1 MAAPAPVIEL
11 VERFGR
17 QRTAYRSGD
26 YNEARVRREF
36 LDPFFQALGWD
47 MTNER
52 GYAEAY
58 KDVIHEDSLRTGS
71 EVKAPD
77 YCFRIAQTRKFF
89 VEAKKP
95 AVNIKE
101 AVSPA
106 YQLRRYAW
114 TAKLPLSILTDF
126 EEFAVYDCRA
136 RPHLDEKASTARVSY
151 ITFDEYPERWDEI
164 AKTFSR
170 EAVLRGSFDEFAE
183 TNKGKRGTSEVD
195 DAFLEE
201 IESWRELLA
210 RGFAERNPKLDERD
224 LNFAVQR
231 TIDRIIFLRIS
242 EDRGIEEY
250 GRLQKLL
257 TKPELYPRLVELFR
271 RADERYNS
279 GLFHFGSEKGRLE
292 AHDELTPQLKLD
304 DKPLKTILG
313 RLYYPSSPYEF
324 SVMPADILG
333 NVYERFLGKVIQ
345 LTPARRVKVEER
357 PEVRKAG
364 GVYYTPDYI
373 VRTIVEQT
381 LGRSLEGKTPL
392 QASKIRVL
400 DPACGSGSF
409 LLGAYQYLLDWHLAA
424 FTATDEVAEKQARQ
438 KHPPIFRARNGE
450 WRLASPVKKQIL
462 LNNIF
467 GVDLDPQAI
476 EVSKLSLLLKV
487 LEGETEETVNT
498 TLKLFHD
505 RALPDLGRNILCGN
519 SLVGRDYLAFGQLSL
534 PNMTDDGVAP
544 FDWQTAF
551 PQVFRE
557 GGFDVVIGNPP
568 YLSYAGRQA
577 IEIPDRLR
585 QYYAKF
591 YESWRWPTAHSLFLE
606 RSLKVLSKQY
616 VSFIVPDQVGHLAG
630 YGAIREVATR
640 EGTLTDVRY
649 WGEHVFKNVTTPA
662 LTFTIDKSKPAIETE
677 VFERTG
683 ASSRGKLSGASAWT
697 LSPTAALI
705 ERLRENSYSLEKL
718 VGDCGIRTTDAKAQ
732 VMALSEAKGK
742 HVAALEGKRVQRYSC
757 EPPEI
762 AVRLD
767 SRKELFVAD
776 ESKYNAVR
784 WLIRQ
789 TASHPIVGP
798 RLHATYFRNSLLAL
812 FEPTDGSRIEYV
824 VALLNSRLLRF
835 VYMGSVREAQ
845 QRTFPQVKVAALRA
859 LPMRRLDLSDTSQRA
874 THDEL
879 VALVE
884 RATKLQREASG
895 AANPQRRESFA
906 QQFATIDSEIDKRV
920 YALYALSAAD
930 IAVVERTLAEL
941 LPEDRKRP
949 KSWRP
954 APSQPVGTVRK
965 ASSSPSRANSK
976 RAVSGKN

>member
-1 MAAPAPVIEL
+1 
-11 VERFGR
+11 
-17 QRTAYRSGD
+17 
-26 YNEARVRREF
+26 
-36 LDPFFQALGWD
+36 

-58 KDVIHEDSLRTGS
+58 KDVIHEDSLRSGA

-136 RPHLDEKASTARVSY
+136 RPHLEEKASMARVNY
-151 ITFDEYPERWDEI
+151 ITFDEYPQRWDEI
-164 AKTFSR
+164 ANTFSR
-170 EAVLRGSFDEFAE
+170 EAVLRGSFDDFAE

-210 RGFAERNPKLDERD
+210 RGFAERNPKLDARD

-250 GRLQKLL
+250 GGLQKLL
-257 TKPELYPRLVELFR
+257 NKPELYSRLVEVFR
-271 RADERYNS
+271 RADQRYNS

-292 AHDELTPQLKLD
+292 AHDELTPHLKLD
-304 DKPLKTILG
+304 DKPLKVILG
-313 RLYYPSSPYEF
+313 RLYYPASPYEF

-333 NVYERFLGKVIQ
+333 NVYERFLGKIIQ

-373 VRTIVEQT
+373 VRSLVEQT
-381 LGRSLEGKTPL
+381 LGRLLDDKTPQ

-424 FTATDEVAEKQARQ
+424 FIATDEAAEKLARQ
-438 KHPPIFRARNGE
+438 KQPPIFRARSGE
-450 WRLASPVKKQIL
+450 WRLTSPVKKQIL

-487 LEGETEETVNT
+487 LEGETEESVNT

-519 SLVGRDYLAFGQLSL
+519 SLVGRDYLAFGQLPL
-534 PNMTDDGVAP
+534 PNMADDGVVP
-544 FDWQTAF
+544 FDWKAAF
-551 PQVFRE
+551 PQQFE
-557 GGFDVVIGNPP
+557 DGGFDVVIGNPP

-577 IEIPDRLR
+577 VDIPDRLR
-585 QYYAKF
+585 RYYATF

-606 RSLKVLSKQY
+606 RSLKLLSKQY

-630 YGAIREVATR
+630 YGPIREVATR

-662 LTFTIDKSKPAIETE
+662 LTFTIDKTKPAVETE

-683 ASSRGKLSGASAWT
+683 ASSRGKLSGGAAWT

-705 ERLRENSYSLEKL
+705 ERLRENSYSLEKV

-732 VMALSEAKGK
+732 VVALSDAKGK
-742 HVAALEGKRVQRYSC
+742 HVPVLEGKRVQRYTC

-767 SRKELFVAD
+767 SRKALFVAH
-776 ESKYNAVR
+776 ESKYKAVR

-798 RLHATYFRNSLLAL
+798 RLHATHFRNSLLAL
-812 FEPTDGSRIEYV
+812 FDPTDGSRIEYV

-845 QRTFPQVKVAALRA
+845 QRAFPQVKVAALRA
-859 LPMRRLDLSDTSQRA
+859 LPMRRLDLSDSLQRA

-879 VALVE
+879 VALVV
-884 RATKLQREASG
+884 RAAKLQRDGAGAS
-895 AANPQRRESFA
+895 NPQRRESLA
-906 QQFATIDSEIDKRV
+906 QQFAAIDSEIDKRV
-920 YALYALSAAD
+920 YALYGLSAAD
-930 IAVVERTLAEL
+930 ITVVERTLAEL
-941 LPEDRKRP
+941 LPKDAKRP

-954 APSQPVGTVRK
+954 AAGPPMGTLRK
-965 ASSSPSRANSK
+965 TAAAASRHDSK
-976 RAVSGKN
+976 RAAIGKA